1 MEVFSIIASKE
12 DIKDLFKKFIYNY
25 SDLKLNYE
33 DSDTAYF
40 INPITEK
47 NEIYFHNEFDN
58 EDDYDVNFS
67 DSEKEIIEKYFDN
80 KTFYIFDLQF
90 KSEVFLNKILQD
102 FRTFIEKQDFLL
114 AEEIKILCSHPKK
127 GLFKW

>member
-102 FRTFIEKQDFLL
+102 FRTFIKKQDFLL